1 MSIKS
6 LLQIILFLLI
16 VLIIGSIYFVYFN
29 QKSFQININDNQE
42 LSKIENRNINE
53 NERADEEILEE
64 INEKKITNN
73 STINQSETKSELD
86 SKNSIDIKKT
96 NNSEKINNLTKEIQ
110 YLTTNKNGDTFEILA
125 EFGKT
130 NLKNSDILD
139 LEIVDGTI
147 TSDKRSKITIT
158 SDFAQYN
165 YVNQN
170 AKFYNNVVIKY
181 DMKVINCDNVDIN
194 IDENIAIAYSN
205 VVVEDNE
212 SVMKAQVVTID
223 IITKDIEINSEEK
236 VKIFTN

>member
-29 QKSFQININDNQE
+29 QKPFQININDNQE

-125 EFGKT
+125 EFGKS

-223 IITKDIEINSEEK
+223 IITKDIEINSEDK

>member
-16 VLIIGSIYFVYFN
+16 VLIIGSIYFVYFHQN
-29 QKSFQININDNQE
+29 SFQGSINNNHE

-53 NERADEEILEE
+53 NERADDEILEE
-64 INEKKITNN
+64 INENKITNN
-73 STINQSETKSELD
+73 ITINQNETKNKLET
-86 SKNSIDIKKT
+86 KNTSDFKKM
-96 NNSEKINNLTKEIQ
+96 NNSQEINNLTKEIQ
-110 YLTTNKNGDTFEILA
+110 YLTTNKDGDTFEILA

-170 AKFYNNVVIKY
+170 AKFYDNVVIKY

-194 IDENIAIAYSN
+194 IEENIAIAYSN
-205 VVVEDNE
+205 VVVEDKE
-212 SVMKAQVVTID
+212 SIMKAQVVTID
-223 IITKDIEINSEEK
+223 IITKDIEINSEDK

>member
-29 QKSFQININDNQE
+29 QKPFQININDNQE

-223 IITKDIEINSEEK
+223 IITKDIEINSDDK

>member
-29 QKSFQININDNQE
+29 QKSSQININDNQE

-73 STINQSETKSELD
+73 STINQSETKSELV

-223 IITKDIEINSEEK
+223 IITKDIEINSEDK

>member
-29 QKSFQININDNQE
+29 QKSSQININDNQE

-53 NERADEEILEE
+53 NERADEEILED

-73 STINQSETKSELD
+73 SKVNQSETKSELD
-86 SKNSIDIKKT
+86 TKKSIDIKKT

-223 IITKDIEINSEEK
+223 IITKDIEINSEDK

>member
-29 QKSFQININDNQE
+29 QKSFQININGNQE
-42 LSKIENRNINE
+42 LSKIENRIINE

-130 NLKNSDILD
+130 NLTNSDILD

-147 TSDKRSKITIT
+147 TSDKRSKIIIT

-223 IITKDIEINSEEK
+223 IITKDIEINSEDK

>member
-29 QKSFQININDNQE
+29 QKSFQININGNQE

-130 NLKNSDILD
+130 NLK
-139 LEIVDGTI
+139 IVI
-147 TSDKRSKITIT
+147 YWI
-158 SDFAQYN
+158 
-165 YVNQN
+165 
-170 AKFYNNVVIKY
+170 
-181 DMKVINCDNVDIN
+181 
-194 IDENIAIAYSN
+194 
-205 VVVEDNE
+205 
-212 SVMKAQVVTID
+212 
-223 IITKDIEINSEEK
+223 
-236 VKIFTN
+236 

>member
-1 MSIKS
+1 M
-6 LLQIILFLLI
+6 
-16 VLIIGSIYFVYFN
+16 
-29 QKSFQININDNQE
+29 
-42 LSKIENRNINE
+42 
-53 NERADEEILEE
+53 
-64 INEKKITNN
+64 
-73 STINQSETKSELD
+73 
-86 SKNSIDIKKT
+86 
-96 NNSEKINNLTKEIQ
+96 
-110 YLTTNKNGDTFEILA
+110 
-125 EFGKT
+125 
-130 NLKNSDILD
+130 D

-223 IITKDIEINSEEK
+223 IITKDIEINSEDK

>member
-73 STINQSETKSELD
+73 STINQSETKSELV

-170 AKFYNNVVIKY
+170 AKFYSNVIIKY

-223 IITKDIEINSEEK
+223 IITKDIEINSEDK

>member
-73 STINQSETKSELD
+73 STINQSETKSELV

-147 TSDKRSKITIT
+147 TSDERSKITIT

-170 AKFYNNVVIKY
+170 AKFYSNVIIKY

-223 IITKDIEINSEEK
+223 IITKDIEINSEDK

>member
-29 QKSFQININDNQE
+29 QKSSQININDNQE

-73 STINQSETKSELD
+73 SKVNQSETKSELD
-86 SKNSIDIKKT
+86 TKKSIDIKKT

-223 IITKDIEINSEEK
+223 IITKDIEINSEDK

>member
-29 QKSFQININDNQE
+29 QKSFQININDNQD

-64 INEKKITNN
+64 INEKKIINN
-73 STINQSETKSELD
+73 GTINQSETKSELD
-86 SKNSIDIKKT
+86 TKNSFDIKKT

-147 TSDKRSKITIT
+147 TSDERSKITIT

-223 IITKDIEINSEEK
+223 IITKDIEINSEDK

>member
-73 STINQSETKSELD
+73 SSINQSETKSELD

-223 IITKDIEINSEEK
+223 IITKDIEINSEDK

>member
-1 MSIKS
+1 MSGFLFFFFS
-6 LLQIILFLLI
+6 LVKLKGKQW
-16 VLIIGSIYFVYFN
+16 G
-29 QKSFQININDNQE
+29 
-42 LSKIENRNINE
+42 
-53 NERADEEILEE
+53 
-64 INEKKITNN
+64 T
-73 STINQSETKSELD
+73 
-86 SKNSIDIKKT
+86 
-96 NNSEKINNLTKEIQ
+96 EKINNLTKEIQ

-223 IITKDIEINSEEK
+223 IITKDIEINSEDK

>member
-223 IITKDIEINSEEK
+223 IITKDIEINSDDK

>member
-29 QKSFQININDNQE
+29 QKPFQININDNQE

-223 IITKDIEINSEEK
+223 IITKDIEINSEDK

>member
-29 QKSFQININDNQE
+29 QKPFQININDNQE

-181 DMKVINCDNVDIN
+181 DMKVINCDNVDVD

-223 IITKDIEINSEEK
+223 IITKDIEINSEDK

>member
-29 QKSFQININDNQE
+29 QKSSQININDNQE

-73 STINQSETKSELD
+73 SKVNQSETKSELD
-86 SKNSIDIKKT
+86 TKKSIDIKKT

-110 YLTTNKNGDTFEILA
+110 YLTTN
-125 EFGKT
+125 
-130 NLKNSDILD
+130 KNSDILD

-223 IITKDIEINSEEK
+223 IITKDIEINSEDK

>member
-29 QKSFQININDNQE
+29 QKSSQININDNQE

-223 IITKDIEINSEEK
+223 IITKDIEINSEDK

>member
-212 SVMKAQVVTID
+212 SVMKAHVVTID
-223 IITKDIEINSEEK
+223 IITKDIEINSEDK

>member
-223 IITKDIEINSEEK
+223 IITKDIEINSEDK